1 MDWLIK
7 TFGYTMREAWC
18 IEQMV
23 HVLGQVGKRGLIAT
37 FTIIAQLCS
46 FCTSGT
52 PITPYGD
59 ELDLTGY
66 SLVFEDEFDG
76 DALNWDVWRTRG
88 EGSKTY
94 FKLSKDQVSVHDG
107 NLYITAQYKD
117 ETTGKYGA
125 GWYSGDIKLRKQ
137 YTYGYFEVRAICNN
151 DAAFNSA
158 FWLQSDHCY
167 DSKYSLGGPGGAEI
181 DILENLMYYYG
192 YSAAK
197 NTIHVAGIDG
207 PDDTGTDTYHMPP
220 FYTEND
226 MFTEYNTYGVMW
238 TEDEYIFYHNGVE
251 TVRTSFGNGVC
262 EVPCSVILSF
272 AGPNT
277 SKSWQVAGFKKLP
290 KDRTPTFTID
300 YVRIYQL
307 DKDTAEE
314 IANK

>member
-181 DILENLMYYYG
+181 DILE
-192 YSAAK
+192 K
-197 NTIHVAGIDG
+197 E
-207 PDDTGTDTYHMPP
+207 TGRFSQARIMPP
-220 FYTEND
+220 STF
-226 MFTEYNTYGVMW
+226 
-238 TEDEYIFYHNGVE
+238 
-251 TVRTSFGNGVC
+251 RR
-262 EVPCSVILSF
+262 
-272 AGPNT
+272 
-277 SKSWQVAGFKKLP
+277 SKL
-290 KDRTPTFTID
+290 
-300 YVRIYQL
+300 
-307 DKDTAEE
+307 
-314 IANK
+314 